1 MAIVFP
7 ISYKVDSSALKNAE
21 TQVGSFTGGIKGM
34 LGPLAAVAAGMA
46 AAFGVGKFIEGSIKS
61 FEDLAGS
68 VRPLQRVIGGTTEEV
83 SGLSAAMKL
92 SGMDA
97 TAAGTTLKIFSTKLV
112 AASNDGKKA
121 SDMVAKLGGDFRD
134 AHGNIKPMSEI
145 LPQVADKF
153 ASMPNGIEKTALATQ
168 LFGRSGLAML
178 PFLNKGSEGIGE
190 LTTKAKEMGL
200 VLDDAS
206 MKSFV
211 EAKKAQREF
220 DATMQGLSV
229 TIGSALLPVVEVFQN
244 FVRDAL
250 TPAILKVTGFVRDH
264 RAEFVALGEAIKS
277 TVQPVVE
284 ALSAFLVGT
293 LIPAIKDMAGWVQQ
307 NATMLGA
314 LAAVVA
320 GAVAAYMGFQA
331 VTAVITAVK
340 LAQEGYAIATYGA
353 AAADYAAQG
362 AAKIGA
368 VIYAIQN
375 SAIVAGTTAWIANTA
390 AAIANAEGGTL
401 AKIAIVASSVATGI
415 ATAAQWAWNAAMTAN
430 PIGIVVVAVGAL
442 IAGII
447 YLATQTTFFQ
457 DVWKAMVTGVTAG
470 WKAFTGFVSTSLNT
484 MGDFFGTV
492 FGAIGDGIKW
502 YINTWLGLF
511 GGFINLIITGLN
523 SVIGLA
529 NQALGAIASATGGA
543 INLKIPTVPTVKI
556 PKLANGGIVNPTL
569 DGSLVNVAEAGKPEA
584 IIPLNRNGSMPG
596 SGATINVTVNAGLG
610 SNGANIA
617 QEIVKTLKTYE
628 RANGAIWVA
637 A

>member
-21 TQVGSFTGGIKGM
+21 ASVGSFTGGIKGM

-61 FEDLAGS
+61 FEDLAGT
-68 VRPLQRVIGGTTEEV
+68 VRPLQRLIGGTAEEV
-83 SGLSAAMKL
+83 SGLAGAMKL
-92 SGMDA
+92 SGID
-97 TAAGTTLKIFSTKLV
+97 TTNAGTSLKIFSTKLV
-112 AASNDGKKA
+112 AASNDGKKT
-121 SDMVAKLGGDFRD
+121 SDMVAKLGVDFKD
-134 AHGNIKPMSEI
+134 AHGNIKPMAEI
-145 LPQVADKF
+145 LPGVADTFK
-153 ASMPNGIEKTALATQ
+153 SMPDGVEKTALATQ
-168 LFGRSGLAML
+168 LFGRSGIQML
-178 PFLNKGSEGIGE
+178 PFLNKGAEGIGD
-190 LTTKAKEMGL
+190 LTAKAKEMGL

-250 TPAILKVTGFVRDH
+250 TPAILKVTGFIRDH

-277 TVQPVVE
+277 NVQPIVE
-284 ALSAFLVGT
+284 ALSAFLVST
-293 LIPAIKDMAGWVQQ
+293 VIPAIKDMATWVQA
-307 NATMLGA
+307 NATTLGL

-331 VTAVITAVK
+331 VTAVLTAVK
-340 LAQEGYAIATYGA
+340 LAQEGYAAASYGA
-353 AAADYAAQG
+353 EAASYASQG

-368 VIYAIQN
+368 VIYAVQN
-375 SAIVAGTTAWIANTA
+375 SAIVAGTTAWWANTA
-390 AAIANAEGGTL
+390 AAVANAEGGTL

-430 PIGIVVVAVGAL
+430 PIGIVIVAIGAL
-442 IAGII
+442 VAGII

-457 DVWKAMVTGVTAG
+457 DVWKTMVTGITAACKG
-470 WKAFTGFVSTSLNT
+470 FSAFIEASLKVL
-484 MGDFFGTV
+484 GEFFGAV

-511 GGFINLIITGLN
+511 GGFVNLVIGGLN
-523 SVIGLA
+523 SVISLA
-529 NQALGAIASATGGA
+529 NQALSAISSATGGT

-556 PKLANGGIVNPTL
+556 PKLANGGIVNPSL
-569 DGSLVNVAEAGKPEA
+569 GGSLVNVAEAGKPEA

-596 SGATINVTVNAGLG
+596 SGATINLTVNAGLG
-610 SNGANIA
+610 SNGATIA
-617 QEIVKTLKTYE
+617 QDIIKTLKTYE

>member
-34 LGPLAAVAAGMA
+34 IAPLAAVAAGMA

-250 TPAILKVTGFVRDH
+250 TPAILKVTGFVRNH

-362 AAKIGA
+362 VAKIGA

-375 SAIVAGTTAWIANTA
+375 SAIVAGTAAWIANTA

-415 ATAAQWAWNAAMTAN
+415 ATAAQWAWNAAMSAN

-470 WKAFTGFVSTSLNT
+470 WKAFTGFVNTSLHT

-492 FGAIGDGIKW
+492 FGAIGDGIKG
-502 YINTWLGLF
+502 YINGWLGMF
-511 GGFINLIITGLN
+511 GSFVNFVVGGLN

-529 NQALGAIASATGGA
+529 NQALSAIASATGGA
-543 INLKIPTVPTVKI
+543 VNLKVPTVPTVKI

-569 DGSLVNVAEAGKPEA
+569 GGSLVNVAEAGKPEA

>member
-375 SAIVAGTTAWIANTA
+375 SAIVAGTAAWIANTA

-569 DGSLVNVAEAGKPEA
+569 GGSLVNVAEAGKPEA